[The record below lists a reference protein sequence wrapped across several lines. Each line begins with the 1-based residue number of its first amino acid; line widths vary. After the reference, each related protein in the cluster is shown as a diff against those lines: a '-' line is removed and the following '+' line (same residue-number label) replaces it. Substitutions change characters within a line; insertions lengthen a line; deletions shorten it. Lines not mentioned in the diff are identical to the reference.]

1 MAAHEFKSNLTERE
15 AARERLKESL
25 DVLAERANLQVQM
38 QKEPVKMLGGASAV
52 GAVLGLLIGT
62 QFKRTKKIYV
72 DAGSPVKYQ
81 KELVKAQKSQKGGG
95 VGGAL
100 LATLGTLAVKTLS
113 DRVLAPK
120 LEEIANNM
128 LEKAGEE
135 PKTRATQ
142 PRAMERAAPSAGPSL
157 SKSEAPVTTS
167 GSGPRPMGTASTG
180 SSAAASFLKPAPTG
194 QAESYNDQASAEG
207 SVPPVAASHDHPGMV
222 PTPKSVVEAKAQGSA
237 IAPDEKSNPNLR

>member
-1 MAAHEFKSNLTERE
+1 MADHDFKSNLTERE

-81 KELVKAQKSQKGGG
+81 KELVKAQKAQKGGG
-95 VGGAL
+95 NVGGAL
-100 LATLGTLAVKTLS
+100 LATLGTLAVRTLS

-120 LEEIANNM
+120 LEEIAHNL

-135 PKTRATQ
+135 PKSKTTPASTK
-142 PRAMERAAPSAGPSL
+142 ERSSAGPSL
-157 SKSEAPVTTS
+157 RKGGAPTATA
-167 GSGPRPMGTASTG
+167 GSGPKPMGTAS
-180 SSAAASFLKPAPTG
+180 SSSGATASFLKPAPHRTG
-194 QAESYNDQASAEG
+194 REPQR
-207 SVPPVAASHDHPGMV
+207 PGQRRGQRATCCGQ
-222 PTPKSVVEAKAQGSA
+222 P
-237 IAPDEKSNPNLR
+237 